1 MAAYVIANVE
11 VTNPEDYREYLLR
24 NTDLV
29 NRFGGHF
36 VVRGGKVEVLEGEWT
51 TYRVVVIEFPDGAA
65 ARAWYNSPDYQEA
78 AEIRR
83 TNARTYTLAIVE
95 SA

>member
-1 MAAYVIANVE
+1 MAAYLIANVE
-11 VTNPEDYREYLLR
+11 LTNPEDYREYLVR
-24 NTDLV
+24 NTDIV
-29 NRFGGHF
+29 ARFGGRF

-51 TYRVVVIEFPDGAA
+51 TYRVVVIEFPDGNAA
-65 ARAWYNSPDYQEA
+65 HAWYNSPEYQEA

-83 TNARTYTLAIVE
+83 KNARTHILAIVE